1 MGDTMHSERA
11 TGEPSSG
18 GHGPR
23 RGGAASRIV
32 LIALGVALAAGLALA
47 GYLALAAF
55 PSSALVG
62 TARTPALG
70 RTASASAAG
79 LYTLYVRISW
89 IAGIVFVL
97 VQGAILYAAFGFRRR
112 SDDDPEPVQ
121 THGNNTLEVVWTVIP
136 SLIVLSLAF
145 LSFREMRADYVT
157 DVPDDLVITATG
169 YRWYWAFDY
178 ADKTLG
184 GATQPLTFTTAT
196 ELVVPVGRPVKVY
209 MDSQD
214 VIHSFWVPQLAGK
227 RDAVP
232 GDRDGGY
239 GANHIWFQADEAGR
253 FEGQCAEL
261 CGTWHA
267 GMRFAVVALPEAEYA
282 AWARAMAEVPRAPT
296 DESSPEFAGYTHVK
310 GVCSACHVLDI
321 DGGDGLVPELRAVL
335 KNPALQTRGPNL
347 TRVASRS
354 HFAGGMFETNDANL
368 HAWLSD
374 PQALKPGSLMS
385 VNVPDPVMADNVI
398 AFLNSLALDDAVM
411 APVRAAGPHDV
422 PDDLDGIGG
431 IGGGGGD
438 DHGDGAGDAEHGDD
452 EHDARAPR
460 DGAHLES
467 TR

>member
-1 MGDTMHSERA
+1 MGDTMHSDSA
-11 TGEPSSG
+11 TGGQTSG

-23 RGGAASRIV
+23 RGGMASRLV
-32 LIALGVALAAGLALA
+32 LVALGLALVAGLALA
-47 GYLALAAF
+47 GYLAVAAF

-70 RTASASAAG
+70 RTASASAAN
-79 LYTLYVRISW
+79 LYTLYERISW

-97 VQGAILYAAFGFRRR
+97 VQGAILYAAFGFRRK

-121 THGNNTLEVVWTVIP
+121 THGNNTLEVLWTVIP

-184 GATQPLTFTTAT
+184 DATQPLTFTTAT
-196 ELVVPVGRPVKVY
+196 ELVIPVGRPVKVF
-209 MDSQD
+209 MDSED

-239 GANHIWFQADEAGR
+239 GANHVWFQADAAGR
-253 FEGQCAEL
+253 YEGQCAEL

-267 GMRFAVVALPEAEYA
+267 GMRFSVVALPEAEYA
-282 AWARAMAEVPRAPT
+282 AWAKAMAVVPAAPT
-296 DESSPEFAGYTHVK
+296 DEASPAFAGFTHVK
-310 GVCSACHVLDI
+310 GVCSACHMLDLV
-321 DGGDGLVPELRAVL
+321 DGSGARITDTL
-335 KNPALQTRGPNL
+335 KAGASATRGPNL

-354 HFAGGMFETNDANL
+354 HFAGGMFETSDANL
-368 HAWLSD
+368 HAWLTD
-374 PQALKPGSLMS
+374 PQALKPGTLMN
-385 VNVPDPVMADNVI
+385 VNVPDPAIADNVV

-411 APVRAAGPHDV
+411 APVRAAGPQNV
-422 PDDLDGIGG
+422 PNDLDGLGG
-431 IGGGGGD
+431 IGGDGGHGAEGEGD
-438 DHGDGAGDAEHGDD
+438 DAHGDE
-452 EHDARAPR
+452 EHDARAPA